1 MKLIVQDSKGSNC
14 SCGTWLDHYNK
25 FSKQAA
31 QVHCPL
37 LMCVEKA
44 DVGGHVRK
52 EGGAD
57 NTTYILPLCQRHAS
71 QPGEIIVVNDYLPLV
86 SANVSETCAKPQ
98 AESTDKA
105 TA

>member
-1 MKLIVQDSKGSNC
+1 MKLIVQDPNGSTC

-44 DVGGHVRK
+44 DIGGHVKK
-52 EGGAD
+52 ESGAD
-57 NTTYILPLCQRHAS
+57 STTYILPLCKRHAS
-71 QPGEIIVVNDYLPLV
+71 QPGEVIVVNDYLPLV
-86 SANVSETCAKPQ
+86 PASVTETCANPQ
-98 AESTDKA
+98 AESQGQA